1 MILKVK
7 LAIAAMALSAP
18 FVNAATFVM
27 EKQNTKFAIDG
38 NKGAIKN
45 QQVYLWNTNT
55 SNVNQNW
62 VQINRGNGYYSY
74 RKQNTNMCLD
84 GGNGGARRQAVKLW
98 PCQSGNQNQHWKKV
112 KVYNGT
118 EIYRME
124 KRNAPGFSIDGNRGA
139 ARRQML
145 YLWDSNSGNVNQQW
159 NFIRTDTTSSSSS
172 SSGSTS
178 SSGSSSSGS
187 SSGGGGSSMDLSQW
201 KLTLPVSKSSYFG
214 SGGSSAAE
222 ILPGK
227 GCNDDSSVDPLDDGF
242 RDFSYFYSQNGEL
255 VFITPLLGGGSTPSS
270 SFVRSELRE
279 LYGWKPCGN
288 DSAANWAPEGKHVLS
303 GTLRVTDYYNGDPQT
318 VVGQIHAKNSS
329 KALLKL
335 QWDGPNK
342 DVRAIV
348 NKNPSSGN
356 PFSLDFGL
364 IPGTSKWSYVITLNN
379 GKMTVAV
386 TYNGKTVTKSVTFGQ
401 NGMSSDWNN
410 HVYYFKAGNYA
421 QADKDSGGNF
431 EVRFS
436 DLNISHSN

>member
-1 MILKVK
+1 MILKSK
-7 LAIAAMALSAP
+7 LAIAAIALSAP

-27 EKQNTKFAIDG
+27 EKQNTSFAIDG
-38 NKGAIKN
+38 NNGAIQN

-55 SNVNQNW
+55 NNANQNW
-62 VQINRGNGYYSY
+62 DQLDRGNGYYSY

-84 GGNGGARRQAVKLW
+84 GGNGGARRQPVKLW
-98 PCQSGNQNQHWKKV
+98 PCQSSNQNQHWKKV

-124 KRNAPGFSIDGNRGA
+124 KRNAPGFSIDGNGGA
-139 ARRQML
+139 ERRQAI
-145 YLWDSNSGNVNQQW
+145 YLWDSNSNNVNQQW
-159 NFIRTDTTSSSSS
+159 DFIRTDTGSSSSSS

-178 SSGSSSSGS
+178 SSGSSSS
-187 SSGGGGSSMDLSQW
+187 SSGGGGAIDLSQW

-222 ILPGK
+222 ILPGN
-227 GCNDDSSVDPLDDGF
+227 GCNSDSSIDPLDDGF
-242 RDFSYFYSQNGEL
+242 RDYSYFYADNGDL

-270 SFVRSELRE
+270 SYVRSELRE
-279 LYGWKPCGN
+279 LYDWSPCG
-288 DSAANWAPEGKHVLS
+288 DDGAANWSPNGKHVLS
-303 GTLRVTDYYNGDPQT
+303 GTLRVTDYYSSDPQT
-318 VVGQIHAKNSS
+318 IVGQIHAKDSS

-348 NKNPSSGN
+348 NEDPSSGN

-364 IPGTSKWSYVITLNN
+364 IPGTDEWSYVITLED

-386 TYNGKTVTKSVTFGQ
+386 TYDGDTVTKSVTFGQ
-401 NGMSSDWNN
+401 GDMSSSWNN

-436 DLNISHSN
+436 DLNVSHSN